1 MHPASSRAPRCAG
14 QSVRGTAIR
23 SLAAASLLFASAGA
37 SAQGVVYAL
46 CSTDA
51 PWCEAAAAEFTR
63 TTGIK
68 VLQAHKGTGESGA
81 QLRAESANPKT
92 DIWWGGTG
100 DPYLQAAESGLLD
113 VYRPKALNDLHDWSR
128 RQLAISGDR
137 VGGLYTSTIGFGF
150 NTEVLKRKGLPAPK
164 CWADLIKPQYKGE
177 IEISHPAT
185 SGTAYTVIAGLVQLM
200 GEEPAFDYL
209 KQLHRNVSNYTRSGQ
224 AQAPNVAK
232 GEVGIGV
239 TFAFNFE
246 KWKLDKFPVE
256 TAAPC
261 EGTSYEVGGIAL
273 VKGARNSANAQ
284 RFYDWL
290 MSPAGQA
297 IGATV
302 GSFQTPANKAFK
314 ADPRIPS
321 FDGVKLIDYDFAKY
335 GAAAERRRLI
345 DRWTKE
351 VESLPR

>member
-128 RQLAISGDR
+128 RQLAIS
-137 VGGLYTSTIGFGF
+137 V
-150 NTEVLKRKGLPAPK
+150 
-164 CWADLIKPQYKGE
+164 DLE
-177 IEISHPAT
+177 A
-185 SGTAYTVIAGLVQLM
+185 
-200 GEEPAFDYL
+200 
-209 KQLHRNVSNYTRSGQ
+209 
-224 AQAPNVAK
+224 
-232 GEVGIGV
+232 
-239 TFAFNFE
+239 
-246 KWKLDKFPVE
+246 
-256 TAAPC
+256 
-261 EGTSYEVGGIAL
+261 
-273 VKGARNSANAQ
+273 
-284 RFYDWL
+284 
-290 MSPAGQA
+290 
-297 IGATV
+297 
-302 GSFQTPANKAFK
+302 
-314 ADPRIPS
+314 
-321 FDGVKLIDYDFAKY
+321 
-335 GAAAERRRLI
+335 
-345 DRWTKE
+345 
-351 VESLPR
+351 